1 MQEPG
6 FDRGTPATPDRKE
19 LMEARRQLIE
29 AANGM
34 DSPEAA
40 GLALREADRLG
51 RTLNRLR

>member
-6 FDRGTPATPDRKE
+6 FDSGTPATPDCKE

-40 GLALREADRLG
+40 GLSLREADRLG
-51 RTLNRLR
+51 RTLNGLR